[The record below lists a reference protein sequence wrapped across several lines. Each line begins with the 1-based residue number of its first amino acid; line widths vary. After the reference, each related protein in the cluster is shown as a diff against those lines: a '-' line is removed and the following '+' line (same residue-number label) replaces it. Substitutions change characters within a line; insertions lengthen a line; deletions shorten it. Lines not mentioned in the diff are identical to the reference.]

1 MAKSKRKRKKTKTV
15 TRKARRKRRKQ
26 SAAPKRVTKRRRV
39 KTMARRKRHGKKSRG
54 HRGDSKPS
62 MQHIA
67 MDGAGIVGGAVGGAI
82 LSNVLPLPDL
92 RMKAAA
98 SVLLGIVLASTNII
112 KGNLGKM
119 AALGMVA
126 GGSLSLLRR
135 VLPTVP
141 MLAGEE
147 EPYQLGF
154 ETELIEGLDDAEEIE
169 GEYEEIEQ
177 AGEDTDEME
186 GAMEE
191 LTGVYE
197 LEGADTSWSVAE

>member
-1 MAKSKRKRKKTKTV
+1 MAKKRLKKTKTV

-26 SAAPKRVTKRRRV
+26 AAAPKRITKRRSV
-39 KTMARRKRHGKKSRG
+39 KTMARRKRHGKKARG
-54 HRGDSKPS
+54 HRGFRKPS

-67 MDGAGIVGGAVGGAI
+67 IDGAGIVGGAVGGAI

-112 KGNLGKM
+112 KGNIGKM

-147 EPYQLGF
+147 EPYQLGY
-154 ETELIEGLDDAEEIE
+154 ETELIEGIDEPEGIE
-169 GEYEEIEQ
+169 GEY
-177 AGEDTDEME
+177 DEME
-186 GAMEE
+186 GEMEE

-197 LEGADTSWSVAE
+197 LEGADTWSVAE